1 MAAATSECLRRWC
14 SPTIWCGRVLC
25 QGYNQLLPLDRMSII
40 NCLHPVCPVVLCILK
55 NCSHWYSPSDE
66 TGCVNVTC
74 EDSQFRCN
82 NGRCIPMTWK
92 CDGENDCGDGS
103 DEGDSCA
110 EKTCAYFQFT
120 CASSGHCIP
129 QVWTCLYT
137 LYCKLTVIISVLG
150 L

>member
-1 MAAATSECLRRWC
+1 MTAETSECLRRWC
-14 SPTIWCGRVLC
+14 TAVPPYGRVRSSS
-25 QGYNQLLPLDRMSII
+25 LPRLQPTPFQRHMPII
-40 NCLHPVCPVVLCILK
+40 IAGIPRQILK
-55 NCSHWYSPSDE
+55 NCPHWYSPDE

-129 QVWTCLYT
+129 QV
-137 LYCKLTVIISVLG
+137 
-150 L
+150 